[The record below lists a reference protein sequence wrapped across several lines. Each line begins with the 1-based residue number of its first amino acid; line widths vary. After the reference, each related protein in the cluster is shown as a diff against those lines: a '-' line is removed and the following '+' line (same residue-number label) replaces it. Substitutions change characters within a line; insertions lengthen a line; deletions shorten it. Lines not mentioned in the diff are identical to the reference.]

1 MRLAPRVQR
10 VLMVLGTFAV
20 CSYAL
25 PAPAHAEVTLQAQL
39 DRSSIQSGESATL
52 VVSIDGADGPVG
64 QPNVTLP
71 DGIQTL
77 GTSRSQSFSWINGKS
92 ASQTQIRIE
101 LGADRAGTFAIGP
114 IAVRVRS
121 QVYTR
126 PPLTLTV
133 AADRPRVGGA
143 ARSGAAA
150 MIVDVSPSNPY
161 VGQPVILR
169 VRLVQR
175 TPLAEDPQ
183 YTPPA
188 TPGFWGEK
196 ASQPTSYYADEN
208 GSRVLV
214 TETRTRLYPL
224 AAGTARVGE
233 AVAVLSLA
241 VPEGS
246 SDPFGIF
253 GGVARRAVQVQSP
266 PVDVRVRAL
275 PGGAPEGF
283 DGAVGRFTATWLGD
297 RQETPKDV
305 PVTVVLDVR
314 GVGNLPLFHTPTL
327 TSSDAEV
334 FSSTVQDSLGA
345 PGSLSPG
352 RRRFMWTVLPRTTG
366 TLQLAAPPL
375 VWFDEVSGRY
385 VEGALPPIVVQVTP
399 PVGGHAGESGG
410 FPPVFAE
417 HPLQAQAGPVWA
429 WGLAIAGAL
438 LGWVLRRVR
447 ALGGKAQQA
456 AAPAPSWV
464 EGLRHARGPSFWAAA
479 GRACETLAGEGVDV
493 STWKTE
499 IDAARYGGQGHDED
513 RLRGAMLRRVEL
525 SVRTATQTSAI
536 DWALPAGA
544 AVVVLA
550 LVALSL
556 GLGRGDAFAARSLQA
571 ETQARRG
578 DVDGAANRWTA
589 LWKDGARA
597 PGLAARL
604 AWGAARGGDV
614 ARASAWV
621 LRGERGE
628 PRDAA
633 LRWTTGQ
640 VRDAG
645 GLEGYSPARLPVRN
659 LEWGLLALALG
670 LASAWA
676 GRRGA
681 IVLLAL
687 AAVIS
692 VAPWLDHA
700 RASKQPR
707 AVVSRAVSLGGA
719 GVDLA
724 PGQVVRVIRLNGAMA
739 RVAAGP
745 QVLGDVPSGALIV
758 VEDNR

>member
-1 MRLAPRVQR
+1 MRGANFTRVAR
-10 VLMVLGTFAV
+10 RLLGMWVLCACAAAT
-20 CSYAL
+20 S
-25 PAPAHAEVTLQAQL
+25 AHAEPVIQARL

-52 VVSIDGADGPVG
+52 VVSVEGADGNVG
-64 QPNVTLP
+64 APNVTLP

-92 ASQTQIRIE
+92 ASQIQIRIE

-114 IAVRVRS
+114 IAMRIGS

-150 MIVDVSPSNPY
+150 MIVDVSPPNPY

-241 VPEGS
+241 VPEAS

-253 GGVARRAVQVQSP
+253 GGGARRAVQVQSP
-266 PVDVRVRAL
+266 PVDVHVRAL
-275 PGGAPEGF
+275 PGGAPAGF
-283 DGAVGRFTATWLGD
+283 DGAVGRFSATWLAD
-297 RQETPKDV
+297 REETPKDV

-314 GVGNLPLFHTPTL
+314 GVGNLPLLHTPAL
-327 TSSDAEV
+327 TSPDAEV
-334 FSSTVQDSLGA
+334 FSSTVQDSLGS
-345 PGSLSPG
+345 PGSLTAG
-352 RRRFMWTVLPRTTG
+352 RRRFQWTILPRNTG
-366 TLQLAAPPL
+366 TLRLAAPAL
-375 VWFDEVSGRY
+375 AWFDEASGRY
-385 VEGALPPIVVQVTP
+385 VEAVLPAITVRVIP
-399 PVGGHAGESGG
+399 PVGGHSGEAGG

-417 HPLQAQAGPVWA
+417 HPLQAQARPVWA

-438 LGWVLRRVR
+438 LGWALRRVR
-447 ALGGKAQQA
+447 ALRARAEQA
-456 AAPAPSWV
+456 AAPAPSWF

-493 STWKTE
+493 STWKAE

-513 RLRGAMLRRVEL
+513 TLRGAMLRRVEL
-525 SVRTATQTSAI
+525 SVRTSTQSSAM
-536 DWALPAGA
+536 DRVVPVLA
-544 AVVVLA
+544 AVVA
-550 LVALSL
+550 LVLVAVSL

-571 ETQARRG
+571 DTQARRG
-578 DVDGAANRWTA
+578 DVEAASNRWKA

-604 AWGAARGGDV
+604 AWAAARGGDV
-614 ARASAWV
+614 ARAAAWV

-645 GLEGYSPARLPVRN
+645 GLEGYSPARLPIRN
-659 LEWGLLALALG
+659 LEWGLFALVL
-670 LASAWA
+670 AWA
-676 GRRGA
+676 AGWVGRRGA
-681 IVLLAL
+681 IVLFAL
-687 AAVIS
+687 AAVVS

-700 RASKQPR
+700 RASRAPR
-707 AVVSRAVSLGGA
+707 AVVARAVLLGGA

-724 PGQVVRVIRLNGAMA
+724 PGQVVRVVRINGGTA

-745 QVLGDVPSGALIV
+745 QVVGDVPRGALIID
-758 VEDNR
+758 EAGR